1 MKEYELFDELLQK
14 SKFLRNFCDD
24 REKMMFE
31 IIRMDISTDG
41 KIHWL
46 ESVGSEIDRVLS
58 FIERVSVERTSH
70 LHLKQ

>member
-1 MKEYELFDELLQK
+1 MKEYELFDILLSK
-14 SKFLRNFCDD
+14 SKTLREFCDD

-31 IIRMDISTDG
+31 VLRMDLTEDG

-58 FIERVSVERTSH
+58 FIDRISNERKSH
-70 LHLKQ
+70 LNLKK

>member
-41 KIHWL
+41 KIH
-46 ESVGSEIDRVLS
+46 
-58 FIERVSVERTSH
+58 
-70 LHLKQ
+70 

>member
-14 SKFLRNFCDD
+14 SKFLINFCDD

-46 ESVGSEIDRVLS
+46 ESVGSKIDRVLS
-58 FIERVSVERTSH
+58 FIERVSVERKSH
-70 LHLKQ
+70 LNLKQ

>member
-14 SKFLRNFCDD
+14 SKFLINFYDD

-58 FIERVSVERTSH
+58 FIERVSVERKSH
-70 LHLKQ
+70 LNLKQ

>member
-1 MKEYELFDELLQK
+1 MEEYKLFDELLTK
-14 SKFLRNFCDD
+14 SKTLRGFCDD

-31 IIRMDISTDG
+31 ILRMDISEEG

-58 FIERVSVERTSH
+58 FINRVSEQRKSH
-70 LHLKQ
+70 LNLKE

>member
-14 SKFLRNFCDD
+14 SKFLINFCDD

-58 FIERVSVERTSH
+58 FIETIE
-70 LHLKQ
+70 KIIIK

>member
-41 KIHWL
+41 KIHQL

-58 FIERVSVERTSH
+58 FIERVSVERKSH
-70 LHLKQ
+70 FNLKQ

>member
-1 MKEYELFDELLQK
+1 MKEYGLFDELLKKTK
-14 SKFLRNFCDD
+14 SLKNFCDD

-46 ESVGSEIDRVLS
+46 EAVGSEIDRVLS
-58 FIERVSVERTSH
+58 FIDRVSAERKSH
-70 LHLKQ
+70 LNLKQ